1 MDYAQRI
8 LQPGEA
14 VAYRAR
20 LHWILMARGGA
31 VLLLAAVFSLGAWFA
46 DAQYARVAWLA
57 LAAILAVA
65 GVFDLLRGWVRRIS
79 TEIIVTNRRIIL
91 KTGLVGRQTIE
102 MNLDKVESVL
112 VRQGVMGR
120 LLDFGTIII
129 RGVGAGLEPI
139 ANLAAPL
146 EFHRYVNAVP

>member
-8 LQPGEA
+8 LQPGE
-14 VAYRAR
+14 VIAYRAR
-20 LHWILMARGGA
+20 LHWILMARGAA
-31 VLLLAAVFSLGAWFA
+31 VLMLAAVFSLGAWFA
-46 DAQYARVAWLA
+46 DTRYVRVAWLG
-57 LAAILAVA
+57 LAGILALV
-65 GVFDLLRGWVRRIS
+65 GVYDILRGWVRRIS

-91 KTGLVGRQTIE
+91 KTGLIGRQTIE

-112 VRQGVMGR
+112 VRQGVLGR
-120 LLDFGTIII
+120 LLDFGAITI

>member
-8 LQPGEA
+8 LQPGET
-14 VAYRAR
+14 VAYCAR

-31 VLLLAAVFSLGAWFA
+31 VILLAAIFSLGAWFA
-46 DAQYARVAWLA
+46 EASYARFAWLA
-57 LAAILAVA
+57 LAGILAVA
-65 GVFDLLRGWVRRIS
+65 GVYDLLRGWVRRIS

-91 KTGLVGRQTIE
+91 KTGLIGRQTIE

-112 VRQGVMGR
+112 VRQGVLGR
-120 LLDFGTIII
+120 LLDFGAITI

-146 EFHRYVNAVP
+146 EFHRHVNAVP

>member
-1 MDYAQRI
+1 MDYAERI
-8 LQPGEA
+8 MQPGEA

-20 LHWILMARGGA
+20 LHWILLARGGA
-31 VLLLAAVFSLGAWFA
+31 IILLAAVFSLGAWFA
-46 DAQYARVAWLA
+46 QIHYVRLAWLV
-57 LAAILAVA
+57 LAAILGLVGA
-65 GVFDLLRGWVRRIS
+65 FDVLRGWLRRIS

-91 KTGLVGRQTIE
+91 KTGLIGRQTIE

-112 VRQGVMGR
+112 VRQGAFGR

-146 EFHRYVNAVP
+146 EFHRYVNAIP

>member
-20 LHWILMARGGA
+20 LHWILMARGAA
-31 VLLLAAVFSLGAWFA
+31 VLLLAAAFSLGAWFA
-46 DAQYARVAWLA
+46 ATHYARVAWLV
-57 LAAILAVA
+57 LATILGLVGAYDV
-65 GVFDLLRGWVRRIS
+65 LRGWLRRIS

-91 KTGLVGRQTIE
+91 KTGLIGRQTIE

-112 VRQGVMGR
+112 VRQGVFGR

>member
-1 MDYAQRI
+1 
-8 LQPGEA
+8 
-14 VAYRAR
+14 
-20 LHWILMARGGA
+20 MARGGA
-31 VLLLAAVFSLGAWFA
+31 VILLAAIFSLGAWFA
-46 DAQYARVAWLA
+46 DAHYVRMAWLA
-57 LAAILAVA
+57 LAVILALA

-112 VRQGVMGR
+112 VRQSVLGR
-120 LLDFGTIII
+120 LLDFGAITI